1 MKPSLE
7 NLRHFHLIDV
17 GILGNNRLK
26 LNEMDCLF
34 SSLKFFT
41 TSYNHKEAKFH
52 LTVSVLQKD
61 PDKPPLYLKSVISPP
76 IFVDSRK
83 SARNAKDLKKRHLS
97 AFIET
102 FSIESLVKDYVKKE
116 KKNFQIVEETI
127 ENDLKGLYNYLTA
140 PNIREKVKNP
150 LFLALKF
157 HKCVKMFYDPGKMAG
172 ITVFI
177 LFC

>member
-1 MKPSLE
+1 M
-7 NLRHFHLIDV
+7 
-17 GILGNNRLK
+17 
-26 LNEMDCLF
+26 
-34 SSLKFFT
+34 
-41 TSYNHKEAKFH
+41 
-52 LTVSVLQKD
+52 
-61 PDKPPLYLKSVISPP
+61 
-76 IFVDSRK
+76 DSRK